1 MCFFVF
7 RFLFFLSLYPLLFLR
22 LPFSSEIDFY
32 IYMMLTVC
40 FICVM
45 TMVDI
50 GYRMS
55 GGICMLLA
63 YLIYAVFVLPRTGR
77 PNIETRSLLDF
88 QVCRR
93 LQVVLSY
100 LARPYDSFSL
110 SLSPH
115 DFHSPLAFRC
125 LPGALVLPSHPAYR
139 TDRRDATVGPRAGE
153 YGGDGEFGQEFEGEE
168 RIAGYES
175 VEWVDRVG
183 CVYPLLF
190 SALFLFLITCSL
202 GSLSRFSSSGCPN
215 IVPSSFGLPPAPA
228 PARTNERTNSY
239 LAALP
244 ARTLHHR
251 QPHSHL
257 RRMQTPDLF
266 PHVLSALRIVEYK
279 SRGPV
284 LCLFLCGLGALGGC

>member
-1 MCFFVF
+1 
-7 RFLFFLSLYPLLFLR
+7 
-22 LPFSSEIDFY
+22 
-32 IYMMLTVC
+32 
-40 FICVM
+40 M

-77 PNIETRSLLDF
+77 PNVETRSLLDF

-100 LARPYDSFSL
+100 LALPYDFLYL

-125 LPGALVLPSHPAYR
+125 LPGALVLPSYPAYC

-153 YGGDGEFGQEFEGEE
+153 HGGDGEFGQEFEGEE

-175 VEWVDRVG
+175 VEWVDCVG
-183 CVYPLLF
+183 CVVTPL
-190 SALFLFLITCSL
+190 SPIALLLCFLANLLLELTST
-202 GSLSRFSSSGCPN
+202 G
-215 IVPSSFGLPPAPA
+215 
-228 PARTNERTNSY
+228 ETNSH
-239 LAALP
+239 LTPLP
-244 ARTLHHR
+244 ARTLPHR
-251 QPHSHL
+251 QPHRHSRL
-257 RRMQTPDLF
+257 RRMQTPNLL
-266 PHVLSALRIVEYK
+266 PHVLSALRVVEYK
-279 SRGPV
+279 SGGPV
-284 LCLFLCGLGALGGC
+284 LCLFLYGFGAVGGR